1 MDAALAGSETALAV
15 LESPLIP
22 VQTYCFEFW
31 YYMYG
36 DDIGGE

>member
-1 MDAALAGSETALAV
+1 MDAALAESETALAT

-22 VQTYCFEFW
+22 IQMYCFEFY

-36 DDIGGE
+36 DDVGGE